1 VMFWVRE
8 PSKLAQASVD
18 LQGAGGGANARMGFM
33 DMLRVRNIALCCA
46 ISVFLVAW
54 MILGWTFLPKFF
66 TDFRGMSPQTMSYLM
81 TTLGIA
87 SAVSGFGAPWISDR
101 IGRKPIMISFCLAGV
116 ITPLAALYF
125 QGSPVVLGALMF
137 LGWTATGAFP
147 LFMGVIPG
155 ETISRKYA
163 ATAMGLVV
171 CAGEV
176 VGGFGIT
183 SLGGKLADLSSLAT
197 PVMMQVV
204 CAAIG
209 GLLCFFLVE
218 TAPAKVRANAAQ
230 AALAK
235 AA

>member
-1 VMFWVRE
+1 MLWVRE
-8 PSKLAQASVD
+8 PSKAAQDSVD
-18 LQGAGGGANARMGFM
+18 VHAPGGTGARMGLK
-33 DMLRVRNIALCCA
+33 DMLRVRNIALCCG

-66 TDFRGMSPQTMSYLM
+66 TEYRSLSPVTMSYLM
-81 TTLGIA
+81 MTLGFA
-87 SAVSGFGAPWISDR
+87 SAVSGFGAPALSDR
-101 IGRKPIMISFCLAGV
+101 IGRKPVMIGFCLAGV

-125 QGSPVVLGALMF
+125 QGSMVALGALMF

-171 CAGEV
+171 CVGEV

-183 SLGGKLADLSSLAT
+183 SLAGKLADLSSLTT
-197 PVMMQVV
+197 PVLLMVV

-209 GLLCFFLVE
+209 GALCFFLVE
-218 TAPAKVRANAAQ
+218 TAPAKVRAAAAQ
-230 AALAK
+230 TVVARAA
-235 AA
+235 